1 MQERLRDNAAQR
13 PILVIGAAGVDMVG
27 VLNEAPRVKG
37 SNIASNRISFGGVA
51 RNVAENMARL
61 GQPVSLL
68 TVVGSDL
75 LGEKLIEHTRAC
87 GVNTSACQCLP
98 DCPTASYLAVYDS
111 EGELVMALEDMRV
124 MRGLSPAII
133 KQYESL
139 FKESGLVFV
148 DANLPPQSLK
158 TVFQLA
164 KKARVPVCAD
174 ATSASLCANLI
185 PFLSKIFLLTAN
197 GSEASVLSGGTLEV
211 TDQNSAVAAARG
223 FIVQGVEMAIITLAK
238 SGVCYVTQEVNGHV
252 PALRTQVI
260 DPTGS
265 GDALTAT
272 VLFGLVN
279 DIPLDDA
286 VRLGV
291 TAASLVLRYPGTVL
305 PELSLERLYD
315 ELVI

>member
-1 MQERLRDNAAQR
+1 MHSKIREDAAQR

-27 VLNEAPRVKG
+27 VLNQAPRVKG
-37 SNIASNRISFGGVA
+37 ANLASNRISFGGVA
-51 RNVAENMARL
+51 RNVAENLARL
-61 GQPVSLL
+61 GQPVHLL
-68 TVVGSDL
+68 TVVGSDSP
-75 LGEKLIEHTRAC
+75 GENLIAHTRAC
-87 GVNTSACQCLP
+87 GVDVSACQCLP

-124 MRGLSPAII
+124 IGELSPSII
-133 KQYESL
+133 KQHEARFYET
-139 FKESGLVFV
+139 GLVFV

-164 KKARVPVCAD
+164 KKAKVPVCAD
-174 ATSASLCANLI
+174 ATSAALSSRLI
-185 PFLSKIFLLTAN
+185 PHLEKLFLLTAN
-197 GSEASVLSGGTLEV
+197 SAEASVLSDGNPEV
-211 TDQNSAVAAARG
+211 TELNSAMAAARG
-223 FIVQGVEMAIITLAK
+223 LVVRGVEIAIITLAK
-238 SGVCYVTQEVNGHV
+238 SGVCYSTQEVNGHV
-252 PALRTQVI
+252 PALNTQVV

-279 DIPLDDA
+279 EIPLDDT

-305 PELSLERLYD
+305 PELSLERLYA
-315 ELVI
+315 ELVS